1 MMKTN
6 KQPRWRRVIG
16 ATLFLFYCSLMAAY
30 AQTQQPSQQ
39 EIASPDGKMIV
50 TVTVSDGCPKY
61 EVKLNGEVFIQPSP
75 LGLKMNFDDLT
86 QGLTLKSC
94 DVSKFEDEYCLK
106 TTKQSHVKVVATEGV
121 CRFEKDGREAL
132 DVTFR
137 VTSRDVAY
145 RYKIYPKRVRGG
157 ETMSGVVE
165 SEASGYVLPEG
176 TTTFLCPQMKPMTG
190 FARTAPSYETGY
202 TPDDAMGKNGWGFG
216 YTFPCLFKTP
226 KGWVLLSETGTDGS
240 YVGCRLVN
248 DKDNHYRIG
257 FPLAEEMNG
266 TGSTTPLV
274 ALPAE
279 TPWRTITVGTTL
291 APIVETTVA
300 TDLVKP
306 KYKASKDYTYGK
318 GSWSWIIGMD
328 PSCNFDEQKRYID
341 FSAAMGYRS
350 VLVDALWDTQIG
362 YEKMEELARYGKEKG
377 VGLFLWY
384 NSNGTWNDAPQGPR
398 GKMDKAGPRRQEM
411 AWMQKNGILG
421 IKVDFFGGDK
431 QQMMQLYED
440 ILTDANDF
448 GIQVIFHG
456 CTLPRGW
463 ERMYPNFVAAEAV
476 LASENLH
483 FGQGACDAEAFNA
496 CIHPFIRNTVGSMD
510 FGGSA
515 LNKRYSADNQH
526 GTVRKTSDV
535 FAMATAVLFQSSVQ
549 HFALA
554 PNNIYDAPAWA
565 IQFMKDVPTLWDETR
580 FIDGYPGKYVIIARR
595 SGDKW
600 YIAGVTSDKT
610 PLKEKILSR
619 KASEHFSFLFPP
631 SSFLEYSDSDAIVMV
646 ADAQEPLL
654 RTHVETGDVEGVL
667 EGGLA
672 VYKAIPYAA
681 PPVGNLRWRAP
692 QPAKAWGGVRKCD
705 AFGPLPPQPTRP
717 GRTAD
722 MMSEDCLYLGIAT
735 PAKSA
740 NEKLP
745 VMVWIHGGG
754 FQTEWY
760 GGDLWKLLAQRG
772 VVIVSVEYR
781 TGALGFMAHPELSKE
796 DPDGHSGNYGLLDQ
810 ICALQ
815 WVQRNIAHFGG
826 DPSKVTIFGESAGAI
841 SCSMLCASPLA
852 KGLFHGCISQSGGS
866 FAPWSDNPRSLG
878 LDASQKGAEKQG
890 LAFQQHLKKKSLKQL
905 RQMDAMSLCDGN
917 VGFGGFWPCVDGY
930 VICDDQYRLYERGEY
945 NDVPVIVMT
954 NSDEGALFTPPTVKA
969 EDYRQ
974 SATRMFG
981 DFADEALKVY
991 PCRTDEEA
999 WHANGDTFRD
1009 LGFAWPSYAW
1019 VNLQSKTGKS
1029 PAYAAYLAQ
1038 PSTMSFSQNP
1048 LRRGVAHA
1056 DDIMYLN
1063 GQFLMQA
1070 DQYPAEAAV
1079 SEIIQQY
1086 WVNFA
1091 KTGNPNGAGLPY
1103 WPSFDETKPTT
1114 MQFSNGAS
1122 LIMRP
1127 NREQIDFIDRFMKAK
1142 REQAEGIRSKK

>member
-1 MMKTN
+1 
-6 KQPRWRRVIG
+6 
-16 ATLFLFYCSLMAAY
+16 
-30 AQTQQPSQQ
+30 
-39 EIASPDGKMIV
+39 
-50 TVTVSDGCPKY
+50 
-61 EVKLNGEVFIQPSP
+61 
-75 LGLKMNFDDLT
+75 
-86 QGLTLKSC
+86 
-94 DVSKFEDEYCLK
+94 
-106 TTKQSHVKVVATEGV
+106 
-121 CRFEKDGREAL
+121 
-132 DVTFR
+132 
-137 VTSRDVAY
+137 
-145 RYKIYPKRVRGG
+145 
-157 ETMSGVVE
+157 
-165 SEASGYVLPEG
+165 
-176 TTTFLCPQMKPMTG
+176 
-190 FARTAPSYETGY
+190 
-202 TPDDAMGKNGWGFG
+202 
-216 YTFPCLFKTP
+216 
-226 KGWVLLSETGTDGS
+226 
-240 YVGCRLVN
+240 
-248 DKDNHYRIG
+248 
-257 FPLAEEMNG
+257 
-266 TGSTTPLV
+266 
-274 ALPAE
+274 
-279 TPWRTITVGTTL
+279 
-291 APIVETTVA
+291 
-300 TDLVKP
+300 
-306 KYKASKDYTYGK
+306 
-318 GSWSWIIGMD
+318 
-328 PSCNFDEQKRYID
+328 
-341 FSAAMGYRS
+341 
-350 VLVDALWDTQIG
+350 
-362 YEKMEELARYGKEKG
+362 
-377 VGLFLWY
+377 
-384 NSNGTWNDAPQGPR
+384 
-398 GKMDKAGPRRQEM
+398 
-411 AWMQKNGILG
+411 MQKNGILG

-535 FAMATAVLFQSSVQ
+535 FAMATAVLVQSSVQ

-554 PNNIYDAPAWA
+554 PNNLYDAPAWA

-610 PLKEKILSR
+610 PLKEKLEKGLASTSLTSHLSPLT
-619 KASEHFSFLFPP
+619 S
-631 SSFLEYSDSDAIVMV
+631 YSDSDAIVMV

-692 QPAKAWGGVRKCD
+692 QPAKAWEGVRKCD
-705 AFGPLPPQPTRP
+705 TFGPLPPQPTRP

-981 DFADEALKVY
+981 ELADEAMKVY

-1079 SEIIQQY
+1079 SEMIQQY